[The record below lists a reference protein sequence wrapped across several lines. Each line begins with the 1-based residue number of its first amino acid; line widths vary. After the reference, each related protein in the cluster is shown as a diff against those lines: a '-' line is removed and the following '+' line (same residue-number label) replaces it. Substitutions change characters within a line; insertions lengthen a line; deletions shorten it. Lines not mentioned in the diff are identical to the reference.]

1 MAMHFTLVYDG
12 KLKASRDK
20 KHKQEIRRA
29 LHRQL
34 VELWK
39 GTPFESLRN
48 PGDELCKEIGK
59 WRFFP
64 LASSAR
70 NELVELSIVML
81 RPGMDAG
88 HVVTQG
94 GDIDNRLKT
103 LFDSLRMPQDVAELP
118 QQDRPEEGEN
128 PFFCLLEDDKLITS
142 VSITTDRLLEPCES
156 RSHAKLVIQV
166 QIRKI
171 PNIGGNMIGRAG

>member
-1 MAMHFTLVYDG
+1 MYFTLVYDG

-34 VELWK
+34 AELWK
-39 GTPFESLRN
+39 GTPFEALRN
-48 PGDELCKEIGK
+48 PGDELCREIGE

-64 LASSAR
+64 LASSLR
-70 NELVELSIVML
+70 NEVVELSVIML
-81 RPGMDAG
+81 RPGMEGG
-88 HVVTQG
+88 HLIAQG

-103 LFDSLRMPQDVAELP
+103 LFDALRMPQDVAELP
-118 QQDRPEEGEN
+118 PQAHPEEGEN

-142 VSITTDRLLEPCES
+142 VSVATDRLLEPYES
-156 RSHAKLVIQV
+156 LSHVKLVIQV
-166 QIRKI
+166 QIKKI
-171 PNIGGNMIGRAG
+171 PTIGGNMIAFPG